1 MSAMINKLTS
11 EEWVLAILY
20 ANDRKPV
27 YGKLMLVKQVFLAA
41 KEVEPDLDKA
51 LGFFAY
57 DLGPYSP
64 SLAQLVDSLVEK
76 RLVSAE
82 GSGGDFVFSLTT
94 DGRKAAE
101 EAWNK
106 LPEVTR
112 ELLARKRRAWDQLG
126 YRGIVRLVYTKY
138 PEYTG
143 RSKIIELL
151 E

>member
-1 MSAMINKLTS
+1 MTSDLTS

-20 ANDRKPV
+20 ANDRKPI
-27 YGKLMLVKQVFLAA
+27 YGKLMLVKQVFLTA
-41 KEVEPDLDKA
+41 KEVEPGLDKE

-57 DLGPYSP
+57 NLGPYST
-64 SLAQLVDSLVEK
+64 SLAQMVDSLIA
-76 RLVSAE
+76 RQLVSAE
-82 GSGGDFVFSLTT
+82 GSGGDFVFSLTSE
-94 DGRKAAE
+94 GRKAAE
-101 EAWNK
+101 EAWNR
-106 LPEVTR
+106 LPSSTR

-143 RSKIIELL
+143 QSKIVELL

>member
-1 MSAMINKLTS
+1 MNNRLTS

-20 ANDRKPV
+20 ANDRKPI
-27 YGKLMLVKQVFLAA
+27 YGKLMLVKQVFLTT

-51 LGFFAY
+51 LDFFAY

-82 GSGGDFVFSLTT
+82 GSGGDFVFSLTS

-106 LPEVTR
+106 LPTVTR

>member
-1 MSAMINKLTS
+1 MTNGLTS

-20 ANDRKPV
+20 ANDRKPI
-27 YGKLMLVKQVFLAA
+27 YGKLMLVKQVFLTT

-57 DLGPYSP
+57 DLGPYSA
-64 SLAQLVDSLVEK
+64 SLAQIVDSLVEK

-101 EAWNK
+101 EAWSK
-106 LPEVTR
+106 LPLGTK

-138 PEYTG
+138 PQYTG